1 MAKLN
6 LTNLRE
12 AAIEYEQKRS
22 EPASARRIAELVPKV
37 EPEDVAALAIE
48 AREES
53 KVNPAPLLLLREMAR
68 HKAHRR
74 LVAET
79 LERVIQQPGD
89 LCEFVALYW
98 KDGRVPLSSQVKK
111 GLAAAFPKFD
121 EHQLANY
128 EDVGP
133 VKLRDVLFLC
143 HAKPRDD
150 HQAGIWKKLIWG
162 RLPAHGAHPNPDEP
176 VPGEASILGMDTP
189 SSK

>member
-1 MAKLN
+1 MSKLD
-6 LTNLRE
+6 LTTLRNIVLGCE
-12 AAIEYEQKRS
+12 EEQFD
-22 EPASARRIAELVPKV
+22 PALASRIAELVPKV
-37 EPEDVAALAIE
+37 EPEHVAALAIE
-48 AREES
+48 ARQQS
-53 KVNPAPLLLLREMAR
+53 KMNHAPLVVLREMAR

-98 KDGRVPLSSQVKK
+98 KKGRVPLSSQVKK

-121 EHQLANY
+121 ERQLASY
-128 EDVGP
+128 EDTGS

-150 HQAGIWKKLIWG
+150 QQGGVWKKLIWG
-162 RLPAHGAHPNPDEP
+162 RLGAPPSQSNVDESDPDDTII
-176 VPGEASILGMDTP
+176 PGMNTHSE
-189 SSK
+189 K